1 MMETSQNLP
10 FLFAAFAVAWVVF
23 LAYAG
28 YMSWKR
34 QTLEREVQELTEMAA
49 ESAPDESGMDES
61 GTAASA
67 SDDNRPAGDDGR
79 PAAGDAG

>member
-1 MMETSQNLP
+1 METTSQNLP
-10 FLFAAFAVAWVVF
+10 FLFAAFAVAWIVF

-49 ESAPDESGMDES
+49 ESELDES
-61 GTAASA
+61 GTATTAV
-67 SDDNRPAGDDGR
+67 DRERPG
-79 PAAGDAG
+79 AGDAE

>member
-49 ESAPDESGMDES
+49 ESAAPDES

-67 SDDNRPAGDDGR
+67 SDGDGGR
-79 PAAGDAG
+79 PAVDPDAE

>member
-1 MMETSQNLP
+1 METTSQNLP
-10 FLFAAFAVAWVVF
+10 FLFAAFAVAWIVF

-49 ESAPDESGMDES
+49 ETAPDESGPDS
-61 GTAASA
+61 
-67 SDDNRPAGDDGR
+67 
-79 PAAGDAG
+79 AAGTGAGAYPQAGRDDD

>member
-49 ESAPDESGMDES
+49 ESAAPGESGMDES

-67 SDDNRPAGDDGR
+67 SDGDGGR
-79 PAAGDAG
+79 PAVDPDAE